1 MKRTIGLLE
10 FKSIAKGMETTDE
23 ILKSANVE
31 LILATALCP
40 GKYITI
46 ITGELSAVKTAIA
59 VGERIGDFFLIDAYV
74 LSNVHESVM
83 SALTAT
89 SEIGSVSA
97 LGVVETMSAV
107 TAVMV
112 GDTAAKASKVDL
124 IEIRIARGLGGKGF
138 ALFSGEISAVKAAV
152 QACLN
157 EYKMTGEI
165 LYATT
170 ISSPSKALID
180 SLL

>member
-1 MKRTIGLLE
+1 MKPTIGLLE
-10 FKSIAKGMETTDE
+10 FKSIAKGMETTDA

-40 GKYITI
+40 GKYISM

-74 LSNVHESVM
+74 LSNVHKSVM

-89 SEIGSVSA
+89 CEIGSLSA
-97 LGVVETMSAV
+97 IGVVETMSAV
-107 TAVMV
+107 TSVMV

-138 ALFSGEISAVKAAV
+138 VLFSGEIAAVKAAV
-152 QACLN
+152 KACLDK
-157 EYKMTGEI
+157 YQMTGEI
-165 LYATT
+165 IYATT
-170 ISSPSKALID
+170 ISSPSKEMID

>member
-1 MKRTIGLLE
+1 MRRTIGLLE

-23 ILKSANVE
+23 ILNSANVE
-31 LILATALCP
+31 LIMATALCP

-59 VGERIGDFFLIDAYV
+59 VGERVGDFFLIDAYV
-74 LSNVHESVM
+74 LSNVHDSVM

-112 GDTAAKASKVDL
+112 GDTAAKASKVNL

-138 ALFSGEISAVKAAV
+138 ALFSGEISSVKAAV

-157 EYKMTGEI
+157 EYQMTGEI

-170 ISSPSKALID
+170 IASPNKALID

>member
-40 GKYITI
+40 GKYISM

-59 VGERIGDFFLIDAYV
+59 VGERVGDFFLIDAYV
-74 LSNVHESVM
+74 LSNAHPSVM

-97 LGVVETMSAV
+97 LGVVETMSAI
-107 TAVMV
+107 TSVMV

-138 ALFSGEISAVKAAV
+138 VLFSGEISAVKAAV

-157 EYKMTGEI
+157 EYQMTGEI

-170 ISSPSKALID
+170 ISSPSKELID

>member
-74 LSNVHESVM
+74 LSNAHESVM

-89 SEIGSVSA
+89 SEIGSISA

-107 TAVMV
+107 TSVMV

-138 ALFSGEISAVKAAV
+138 VLFSGEISAVKASV

-157 EYKMTGEI
+157 EYQMTGEI

-170 ISSPSKALID
+170 ISSPSKELID

>member
-10 FKSIAKGMETTDE
+10 FKSIAKGMETVDE
-23 ILKSANVE
+23 VMKSAHVE

-40 GKYITI
+40 GKYIAMF
-46 ITGELSAVKTAIA
+46 TGELSAVKTAIT
-59 VGERIGDFFLIDAYV
+59 VGERVGDFFLIDAYV
-74 LSNVHESVM
+74 LSNAHESVL

-89 SEIGSVSA
+89 SEVGSVSA
-97 LGVVETMSAV
+97 IGVVETMSAV
-107 TAVMV
+107 TSVMV

-138 ALFSGEISAVKAAV
+138 VLFSGEIAAVKAAV
-152 QACLN
+152 KACLDQ
-157 EYKMTGEI
+157 YQMTGEI

-170 ISSPSKALID
+170 ISSPSKELID

>member
-23 ILKSANVE
+23 ILKSANVK

-59 VGERIGDFFLIDAYV
+59 VGERVGDFFLIDAYV
-74 LSNVHESVM
+74 MSNAHESVL

-107 TAVMV
+107 TSVMV

-138 ALFSGEISAVKAAV
+138 VLFSGEISSVKAAV

-157 EYKMTGEI
+157 EYQMTGEI

-170 ISSPSKALID
+170 ISSPSKELID